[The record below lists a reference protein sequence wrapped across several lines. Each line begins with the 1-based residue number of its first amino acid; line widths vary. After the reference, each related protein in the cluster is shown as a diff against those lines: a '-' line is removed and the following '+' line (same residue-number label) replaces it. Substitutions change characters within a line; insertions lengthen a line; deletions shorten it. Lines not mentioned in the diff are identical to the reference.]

1 MVEIAPSILSADFAR
16 LGEEIAAHDIAGAGL
31 DVAFLGLLGAKT
43 LTLFKSEQA
52 FIEGGKIA
60 EVAKVAQQGKRISVL
75 ARTPV
80 LASVVARAKV
90 TRYGLAGVGLYMLFT
105 HPAAFTAGVGTLTEA
120 LGVPRWCG
128 QLAAWMTIWM
138 VLLWLVSMVLLP
150 IFKYLV
156 FPLLRWAREWMGT
169 SREHSAKPQ
178 GVS

>member
-1 MVEIAPSILSADFAR
+1 MV
-16 LGEEIAAHDIAGAGL
+16 
-31 DVAFLGLLGAKT
+31 
-43 LTLFKSEQA
+43 
-52 FIEGGKIA
+52 
-60 EVAKVAQQGKRISVL
+60 
-75 ARTPV
+75 
-80 LASVVARAKV
+80 
-90 TRYGLAGVGLYMLFT
+90 FT
-105 HPAAFTAGVGTLTEA
+105 HPVSFTAGVGILAEA
-120 LGVPRWCG
+120 LGVPRWGG